1 MSGFPDVKFVSKN
14 NIGIVCVVYVLEESD
29 FHFSHGGSPT
39 GTSFILDIK
48 TVPIDGV
55 LGSQDN
61 LNNEL
66 PDVLL
71 FDWDVIEEYGGRLE
85 RKIIV
90 GDKVDDL
97 LGELSVFDSI
107 GT

>member
-1 MSGFPDVKFVSKN
+1 MD
-14 NIGIVCVVYVLEESD
+14 IQTVL
-29 FHFSHGGSPT
+29 
-39 GTSFILDIK
+39 
-48 TVPIDGV
+48 IDGV

-61 LNNEL
+61 LDNEL

-90 GDKVDDL
+90 GDEVDDL
-97 LGELSVFDSI
+97 LGKLPVFDSVRA
-107 GT
+107 